1 MRHWQ
6 EDSPFLTSLGRM
18 AFQKQKVAIEEWIKK
33 IWYTYIMEY
42 YSDIN
47 KNEIMPFAATEM
59 KLEYHTYHK

>member
-47 KNEIMPFAATEM
+47 KNEIMPFAARDETRVS
-59 KLEYHTYHK
+59 YIS